1 MMYNHSANKNAIQSV
16 VINGE
21 KDIVIASHQKADI
34 RIEEQ
39 HLNMRIVFKYGTFY
53 FKGDHSQYI
62 DITEAPSAFFKSF
75 VVYGVFAFTPASN
88 PILSTPNADCCA
100 LYNSSIVAIVI
111 CFVYKYKIMY
121 QIVQ

>member
-75 VVYGVFAFTPASN
+75 QEEKVN
-88 PILSTPNADCCA
+88 I
-100 LYNSSIVAIVI
+100 
-111 CFVYKYKIMY
+111 
-121 QIVQ
+121 